1 MPLGEPIVHSSQRDR
16 QLAPL
21 LHFGFLLV
29 GLVHTLLGPI
39 LPMLAARWRL
49 DEAEAG
55 SLFIAQFTGV
65 MIGCA
70 IEPDDRTVGSLRL
83 VAFSYAAMAAAV
95 ACLGVNSWGIGLLSV
110 FSLGFAIGLTAPA
123 KSPGCGDQFGTSRGG
138 AEYPELRV
146 GAGRGRRFAADRPVR
161 ARRTSCSTIVGLV
174 TLLSGIALLIA
185 RRPLTDFSAGPNRAK
200 PNQKDPSPLG
210 RLTFHAWASPYALLT
225 GGLMFVT

>member
-65 MIGCA
+65 MIACA
-70 IEPDDRTVGSLRL
+70 IEPDDRTVGIIAPS
-83 VAFSYAAMAAAV
+83 
-95 ACLGVNSWGIGLLSV
+95 GLQL
-110 FSLGFAIGLTAPA
+110 
-123 KSPGCGDQFGTSRGG
+123 CGD
-138 AEYPELRV
+138 
-146 GAGRGRRFAADRPVR
+146 GRGRRLPGRQLLGDWSPVGFQPR
-161 ARRTSCSTIVGLV
+161 FRDWSDSSRKISWLRRSIRNVARR
-174 TLLSGIALLIA
+174 
-185 RRPLTDFSAGPNRAK
+185 R
-200 PNQKDPSPLG
+200 
-210 RLTFHAWASPYALLT
+210 
-225 GGLMFVT
+225 

>member
-146 GAGRGRRFAADRPVR
+146 GAGRGRRPAADRPVR
-161 ARRTSCSTIVGLV
+161 ARRTSCSTIDWTGDAAVRYCLV
-174 TLLSGIALLIA
+174 DCAS
-185 RRPLTDFSAGPNRAK
+185 
-200 PNQKDPSPLG
+200 PSYGFFRWTQSSRSRTRKIRHPLG
-210 RLTFHAWASPYALLT
+210 DWPSTPGPVHT
-225 GGLMFVT
+225 HC